1 MNTIKGYRNNSY
13 SHLLRCNATPRLRL
27 HFFRA
32 VGATLAGQYWKNA
45 RANMSAPEVSPLSPG
60 YNVRYPNTKYERR
73 LPVMISF
80 AGPQFRNEEWADECE
95 GVRMDHRGW
104 FSDEDCSKTLRAFV
118 YDLPHGRFG
127 CGYADSDSGERVY
140 YLRVFDNVRDAAS
153 FADSEAQHYAEE
165 EQEYN
170 TRWNKAHALR
180 ADEREAVERLRAW
193 LPSRNDKRTAAREL
207 AQCEIA
213 SIRSIRA
220 ELLNDYADIEE

>member
-13 SHLLRCNATPRLRL
+13 SHLLRANALPSLRL
-27 HFFRA
+27 HFFKQVA
-32 VGATLAGQYWKNA
+32 VITGGDWRKA
-45 RANMSAPEVSPLSPG
+45 REAQHAPEVSPLSPG
-60 YNVRYPNTKYERR
+60 YNVRYPDTKHERR
-73 LPVMISF
+73 LPVMIAWNESN
-80 AGPQFRNEEWADECE
+80 FRNEEWADECD
-95 GVRMDHRGW
+95 GACINHRGW

>member
-45 RANMSAPEVSPLSPG
+45 RDNMSTPEVSPLSPG
-60 YNVRYPNTKYERR
+60 YNVRYPDTKYERR
-73 LPVMISF
+73 LPVMIAWNESN
-80 AGPQFRNEEWADECE
+80 FRNEEWADECDAA
-95 GVRMDHRGW
+95 RIDHRGW
-104 FSDEDCSKTLRAFV
+104 FSDEDCTKTLRAFV

-140 YLRVFDNVRDAAS
+140 YLRVFDNVRDAAG

-165 EQEYN
+165 EQAYN
-170 TRWNKAHALR
+170 VRWNKVQSLR
-180 ADEREAVERLRAW
+180 ADEREAVQRLRAY
-193 LPSRNDKRTAAREL
+193 LSARNDDRTAAREL
-207 AQCEIA
+207 AEMEIA
-213 SIRSIRA
+213 NVRSIRD
-220 ELLNDYADIEE
+220 ELTNDYADIEE